1 MSKKN
6 PKAGDV
12 FFNSRGC
19 PGWPMLIVSGDD
31 GVSLEAIYF
40 CFPKGN
46 GDEQSHFKLA
56 KDDTKVSELRDY
68 ENWKFLFN
76 ISGVELEEL
85 IKDNWKKGVYDN
97 VSQDD

>member
-6 PKAGDV
+6 PQAGDV

-19 PGWPMLIVSGDD
+19 PGWPMLVVHRGD
-31 GVSLEAIYF
+31 GEGLEALFF
-40 CFPKGN
+40 CYPKGN
-46 GDEQSHFKLA
+46 GGDQAEFKLA
-56 KDDTKVSELRDY
+56 KDDTKVSEFACEER
-68 ENWKFLFN
+68 WKFLFN

-97 VSQDD
+97 VPQD